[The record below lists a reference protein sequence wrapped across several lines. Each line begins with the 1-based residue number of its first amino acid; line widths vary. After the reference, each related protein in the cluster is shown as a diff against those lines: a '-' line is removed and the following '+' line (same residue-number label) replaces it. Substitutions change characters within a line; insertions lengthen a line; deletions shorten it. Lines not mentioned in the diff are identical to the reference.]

1 MFKYKQMSSTKKAL
15 SVGYQNGYF
24 YRILFKEKL

>member
-1 MFKYKQMSSTKKAL
+1 MSSTKKAL

-24 YRILFKEKL
+24 IEFFLKKNFKKGKYY

>member
-1 MFKYKQMSSTKKAL
+1 MSATKKAL